1 MVWAM
6 QAEEQDLKC
15 GFDSWKMKAAL
26 IRIDLEKQNSKMKWC
41 NHQIFGFQVKDFKT
55 KNWKNS
61 HKIPFYEQS
70 KNRLDQKDKKSSI

>member
-1 MVWAM
+1 
-6 QAEEQDLKC
+6 
-15 GFDSWKMKAAL
+15 
-26 IRIDLEKQNSKMKWC
+26 MKWC

-70 KNRLDQKDKKSSI
+70 KNRLDQKDKKSPI